1 MQYYPMFNNNGES
14 KMFNKKKEQKKVW
27 LVIEKNTY
35 GYTNNET
42 FTVAKKAYSNED
54 AIGFKVALDKLN
66 DRDNQSYFIAT
77 DIESATS
84 EVIKYHNQKV
94 ANDNK

>member
-1 MQYYPMFNNNGES
+1 MFNNERIN
-14 KMFNKKKEQKKVW
+14 KMFGKKKEQKKVW

-42 FTVAKKAYSNED
+42 FAVAKKAYSNDD

-77 DIESATS
+77 DVESATN
-84 EVIKYHNQKV
+84 EVIKFHNQKV